1 MRRLHGGN
9 NSESIG
15 DDPLQRKDEMCRP
28 QGGSNRNLLAISRH
42 GESKKTMKNFSLTW
56 RNLSRKPG
64 RTAALALITAFLA
77 MAVFGGSAVVLSLR
91 SGLNSL
97 EARLGA
103 DIILVPSEAQSK
115 VSFQNMFL
123 QGTTGAFYMDAS
135 VPDKAMEVEGVE
147 KAAPQTFLA
156 SLKAD
161 CCSIKIQVIGIDPER
176 DFTVQPWISRSVSRE
191 LGDMEVA
198 VGCRVEADVG
208 EIIRIY
214 EQRCK
219 VVARLEATGTGLDT
233 AVYCNMDTMNALLE
247 AAEERNVSHKIE
259 SGDQVISAVYVKV
272 KDGYD
277 IDAVNSR
284 LNGHIRKVTAVR
296 TRSMITGVSD
306 SLAGISRT
314 VTILILAVWAL
325 ALVVLLLTFV
335 LIIRERAREFAV
347 LRLAGAS
354 RGMLGRMVLLESA
367 LCGLLGGLVG
377 VGLAALVLFPFAQ
390 FIESALKLPY
400 LMPDAGKMLLL
411 AAGTVL
417 LSAAVAAL
425 SSVIAAYRLSRMDP
439 GTVLREGN

>member
-1 MRRLHGGN
+1 MRFDRR
-9 NSESIG
+9 
-15 DDPLQRKDEMCRP
+15 D
-28 QGGSNRNLLAISRH
+28 
-42 GESKKTMKNFSLTW
+42 SKREKVKTTMRSFSLTIK
-56 RNLSRKPG
+56 NLVRKPG
-64 RTAALALITAFLA
+64 RTTVLTLLTAFLA
-77 MAVFGGSAVVLSLR
+77 LAVFGGSVVVLSLR

-135 VPDKAMEVEGVE
+135 ALDKALEVEGVE

-176 DFTVQPWISRSVSRE
+176 DFTVQPWIARSLTRG
-191 LGDMEVA
+191 LGDMDVA
-198 VGCRVEADVG
+198 VGCKVEAGVG

-214 EQRCK
+214 DQRCK

-233 AVYCNMDTMNALLE
+233 AVYCNMDTMNALLA
-247 AAEERNVSHKIE
+247 AAEDKGVSHKIE
-259 SGDQVISAVYVKV
+259 SGDQLISAVYVKV
-272 KDGYD
+272 KDGCD

-296 TRSMITGVSD
+296 TRSMLTGVSD
-306 SLAGISRT
+306 SLAGVSRT
-314 VTILILAVWAL
+314 VTILIAAVWAL
-325 ALVVLLLTFV
+325 AFMILLLAFV

-347 LRLAGAS
+347 LRLVGAS
-354 RGMLGRMVLLESA
+354 RGMLSRMVLLESA
-367 LCGLLGGLVG
+367 LCGLLGGLLG
-377 VGLAALVLFPFAQ
+377 VGLAALLLFPFSGL
-390 FIESALKLPY
+390 IESALNLPY
-400 LMPDAGKMLLL
+400 LIPDTGKTLLL

-417 LSAAVAAL
+417 LSVTVAAL
-425 SSVIAAYRLSRMDP
+425 SSVMAAYRLSRIDP
-439 GTVLREGN
+439 GAALREGN

>member
-1 MRRLHGGN
+1 MKTA
-9 NSESIG
+9 S
-15 DDPLQRKDEMCRP
+15 
-28 QGGSNRNLLAISRH
+28 LA
-42 GESKKTMKNFSLTW
+42 W
-56 RNLSRKPG
+56 RNLIRKPG
-64 RTAALALITAFLA
+64 RTLALALLTAFLA
-77 MAVFGGSAVVLSLR
+77 LAVFGGSVMVLSLR

-123 QGTTGAFYMDAS
+123 QGTTGAFYMDAAN
-135 VPDKAMEVEGVE
+135 VEKALEVEGVE

-161 CCSIKIQVIGIDPER
+161 CCSIKIQVIGIDPAR
-176 DFTVQPWISRSVSRE
+176 DFTVQPWITRSLTRE
-191 LGDMEVA
+191 LGEMDVA
-198 VGCRVEADVG
+198 VGCKVEAEVG
-208 EIIRIY
+208 EILRVY
-214 EQRCK
+214 DQRCK

-233 AVYCNMDTMNALLE
+233 AVYCDMDTMNTLLR
-247 AAEERNVSHKIE
+247 AAEEKGVSHRLE
-259 SGDQVISAVYVKV
+259 SGDQEVSAVYVKV

-284 LNGHIRKVTAVR
+284 LNGRLRKVTAVR

-314 VTILILAVWAL
+314 VTLLIEAVWVL
-325 ALVVLLLTFV
+325 AFVVLLLAFV

-347 LRLAGAS
+347 LRLVGAS
-354 RGMLGRMVLLESA
+354 RGTLSRMVLLESS
-367 LCGLLGGLVG
+367 LCGLLGGLTG
-377 VGLAALVLFPFAQ
+377 TALAALVLFPFAQ
-390 FIESALKLPY
+390 LIESSLKLPY
-400 LMPDAGKMLLL
+400 LMPEAGTVLLL

-417 LSAAVAAL
+417 LSVAVAAL
-425 SSVIAAYRLSRMDP
+425 SSVMAAYRLSRIDP

>member
-1 MRRLHGGN
+1 MR
-9 NSESIG
+9 S
-15 DDPLQRKDEMCRP
+15 
-28 QGGSNRNLLAISRH
+28 
-42 GESKKTMKNFSLTW
+42 FSLTIK
-56 RNLSRKPG
+56 NLVRKPG
-64 RTAALALITAFLA
+64 RTTVLTLLTAFLA
-77 MAVFGGSAVVLSLR
+77 LAVFGGSVVVLSLR

-135 VPDKAMEVEGVE
+135 ALDKALEVEGVE

-176 DFTVQPWISRSVSRE
+176 DFTVQPWIARSLTRG
-191 LGDMEVA
+191 LGDMDVA
-198 VGCRVEADVG
+198 VGCKVEAGVG

-214 EQRCK
+214 DQRCK

-233 AVYCNMDTMNALLE
+233 AVYCNMDTMNALLA
-247 AAEERNVSHKIE
+247 AAEDKGVSHKIE
-259 SGDQVISAVYVKV
+259 SGDQLISAVYVKV
-272 KDGYD
+272 KDGCD

-296 TRSMITGVSD
+296 TRSMLTGVSD
-306 SLAGISRT
+306 SLAAVSRT
-314 VTILILAVWAL
+314 VTILIAAVWAL
-325 ALVVLLLTFV
+325 AFMILLLAFV

-347 LRLAGAS
+347 LRLVGAS
-354 RGMLGRMVLLESA
+354 RGMLSRMVLLESA
-367 LCGLLGGLVG
+367 LCGLLGGLLG
-377 VGLAALVLFPFAQ
+377 VGLAALLLFPFSGL
-390 FIESALKLPY
+390 IESALNLPY
-400 LMPDAGKMLLL
+400 LMPDTGKTLLL

-417 LSAAVAAL
+417 LSVTVAAL
-425 SSVIAAYRLSRMDP
+425 SSVMAAYRLSRIDP
-439 GTVLREGN
+439 GAALREGN